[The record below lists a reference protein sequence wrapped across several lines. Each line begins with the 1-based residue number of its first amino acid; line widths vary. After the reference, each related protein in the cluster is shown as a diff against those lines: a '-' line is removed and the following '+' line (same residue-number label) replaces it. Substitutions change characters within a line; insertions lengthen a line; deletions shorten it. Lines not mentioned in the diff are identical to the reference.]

1 MNIREKEN
9 LYILAK
15 TKYYEGEP
23 ILSDFEFDNLEDE
36 LKLENS
42 QVIKIVGSQDLK
54 DIKFNHVSPM
64 LSLNKIQVQRN
75 EAISIPSNKFLGWQT
90 SNSPNAFQ
98 KYTFEATPKF
108 DGSSC
113 NLIYENGKLTL
124 ALTRG
129 DGSKGQNII
138 EKMKLIV
145 PETINI
151 LDKVEIRGEVVI
163 PITTFDSKY
172 SNIYKNPRNFV
183 AGILGRD
190 EISESIVKD
199 FHFESLYEKVMP
211 FFFSYYSGLLKVL
224 GIFNSQLEHKI
235 KRNELNLQ

>member
-75 EAISIPSNKFLGWQT
+75 QPLPIDQFVHWFNT
-90 SNSPNAFQ
+90 SNPIGNQSSL
-98 KYTFEATPKF
+98 EASPKF

-113 NLIYENGKLTL
+113 NLIYEDGILQW

-129 DGSKGQNII
+129 DKEKGQNII
-138 EKMKLIV
+138 DKMRLIV
-145 PETINI
+145 PPTIDI
-151 LDKVEIRGEVVI
+151 KGKVEIRGEVVI
-163 PITTFDSKY
+163 AVDTFESKY
-172 SNIYKNPRNFV
+172 SHIYKNPRNFV

-199 FHFESLYEKVMP
+199 FHFIAFETRIHEKD
-211 FFFSYYSGLLKVL
+211 SYYHHPQTQ
-224 GIFNSQLEHKI
+224 SQNPSL
-235 KRNELNLQ
+235 RLCGPVQ